1 MLLSTL
7 VHLLVASQF
16 SPAFASSSEAKQ
28 VPLAPSPEV
37 SNTHAD
43 HIIDEAIFA
52 ALKSHADPVAAL
64 ISLQPEL
71 ATELAQERLL
81 HIVGDQKPKWMTE
94 GDKLRLR
101 RQGKK
106 FVDIT
111 DHHEFYAQQ
120 VDVSS
125 GKASE
130 ISFNMVEMLF
140 VHTPVDLPNL
150 MHQRII
156 KPLFSHVSTQS
167 MHDVLKHMTSYYNRY
182 YGGTYG
188 ALSAKWLHD
197 HIAKVSFSNLDQCGK
212 QLFITK
218 DH

>member
-16 SPAFASSSEAKQ
+16 SPAFGSSSEAKQ

-37 SNTHAD
+37 PNTRAD
-43 HIIDEAIFA
+43 HIVDDAIHA
-52 ALKSHADPVAAL
+52 ALKYHADPVAAL
-64 ISLQPEL
+64 ISLQPEF
-71 ATELAQERLL
+71 ATELAQDRLL
-81 HIVGDQKPKWMTE
+81 HVLGDRKPEWMTE

-101 RQGKK
+101 RRGKK

-120 VDVSS
+120 VDTSS

-130 ISFNMVEMLF
+130 ISLNIVQMLY
-140 VHTPVDLPNL
+140 VHALVDLPNL

-156 KPLFSHVSTQS
+156 KPLFSHVSTQR

-218 DH
+218 

>member
-1 MLLSTL
+1 MLLSTF

-16 SPAFASSSEAKQ
+16 NPAFGSSSQAKQ
-28 VPLAPSPEV
+28 VPLAPSPKV
-37 SNTHAD
+37 PNARAD
-43 HIIDEAIFA
+43 HIVDEAILA
-52 ALKSHADPVAAL
+52 ALETYSDPVAAL

-71 ATELAQERLL
+71 AAELAQERLL
-81 HIVGDQKPKWMTE
+81 HVVGDQRPEWMTE

-101 RQGKK
+101 RRGKK
-106 FVDIT
+106 FVDLT

-130 ISFNMVEMLF
+130 SLPNMVELLCIY
-140 VHTPVDLPNL
+140 TLVDLPNL

-156 KPLFSHVSTQS
+156 KPLFSHVSTQR
-167 MHDVLKHMTSYYNRY
+167 MHDVLRHMTSYYNRY

-218 DH
+218 

>member
-16 SPAFASSSEAKQ
+16 SPASGSSSEAKQ
-28 VPLAPSPEV
+28 VPLTSSPKV
-37 SNTHAD
+37 PNTRAD
-43 HIIDEAIFA
+43 HIIDEAILA

-81 HIVGDQKPKWMTE
+81 HVLGDQKPEWMTE

-101 RQGKK
+101 KRGKK

-120 VDVSS
+120 VDISS

-130 ISFNMVEMLF
+130 VPLNMVEML
-140 VHTPVDLPNL
+140 
-150 MHQRII
+150 
-156 KPLFSHVSTQS
+156 LFT
-167 MHDVLKHMTSYYNRY
+167 L
-182 YGGTYG
+182 
-188 ALSAKWLHD
+188 L
-197 HIAKVSFSNLDQCGK
+197 
-212 QLFITK
+212 
-218 DH
+218 